1 MTDWNSLLEL
11 LDKSNM
17 YEKVC
22 NFPNYFEESIK
33 ISKNSNLGVDGNI
46 KEVVACGMG
55 GSAISLE
62 LTRSMVVDKL
72 LVPFTVVRDYFLPK
86 HVNESSLVF
95 ISSYSGN
102 TEETISCLQE
112 AIRRGAK
119 IIAVSSDG
127 EVESICKKN
136 NTLFVKI
143 PKGLPPRAAFP
154 YLFSPLFFA
163 LTENGLIMEKEK
175 VLNEIYAT
183 VNLLKNVL
191 SSVRVEAPEENN
203 ESKRLA
209 KTLLDSIPIVYGYG
223 VMSSVAL
230 RFKQQ
235 INENAKSFAIFNS
248 FPELNHNEFEGVRF
262 LNLVNPIL
270 ILLRSS
276 KEPERVKR
284 RIEVTKRILVK
295 FYSKVLELNG
305 IGDSVVQE
313 AFTLMLKLDM
323 ASVYLALLRGV
334 DPSPTYNIDELKSA
348 LSSSLG

>member
-1 MTDWNSLLEL
+1 MTDWTKLHEL
-11 LDKSNM
+11 FDKSNM

-22 NFPNYFEESIK
+22 NFPSYFEESIK
-33 ISKNSNLGVDGNI
+33 ISENSDLKARGNI

-62 LTRSMVVDKL
+62 LARSMVVDKL

-86 HVNESSLVF
+86 HVNEDSLVF

-112 AIRRGAK
+112 AIRRNSK
-119 IIAVSSDG
+119 VIAVSSNG
-127 EVESICKKN
+127 EIESICKRN
-136 NTLFVKI
+136 NLSFVKI

-163 LTENGLIMEKEK
+163 LIKNELVTEKEK
-175 VLNEIYAT
+175 VLSEIYLT
-183 VNLLKNVL
+183 VSLLKSVL
-191 SSVRVEAPEENN
+191 NSIRLEVPEESN
-203 ESKRLA
+203 ESKRIA
-209 KTLLDSIPIVYGYG
+209 KTLLESIPVIYGYG

-235 INENAKSFAIFNS
+235 VNENAKSFAIFNS

-262 LNLVNPIL
+262 LNLVNPVL
-270 ILLRSS
+270 ILLRNSQ
-276 KEPERVKR
+276 EPERIKR
-284 RIEVTKRILVK
+284 RIETSKKILSR
-295 FYSKVLELNG
+295 FYSKVLELRGSGNTTL
-305 IGDSVVQE
+305 QE

-323 ASVYLALLRGV
+323 ASVYLALLKGI
-334 DPSPTYNIDELKSA
+334 DPTPTYNIDELKSE
-348 LSSSLG
+348 LSSST

>member
-1 MTDWNSLLEL
+1 MTDWNKLREL
-11 LDKSNM
+11 FDKNNM

-33 ISKNSNLGVDGNI
+33 ISENSNLRVGGNI
-46 KEVVACGMG
+46 KEVTACGMG

-72 LVPFTVVRDYFLPK
+72 LVPFTVIRDYFLPK
-86 HVNESSLVF
+86 HVNENSLVF

-112 AIRRGAK
+112 AIRRGSK
-119 IIAVSSDG
+119 IIAVSSNG
-127 EVESICKKN
+127 EVESICNKN
-136 NTLFVKI
+136 NLFFVKI

-154 YLFSPLFFA
+154 YLFSPLFFS
-163 LTENGLIMEKEK
+163 LIENNLITEKEK
-175 VLNEIYAT
+175 VLNEIYST
-183 VNLLKNVL
+183 VNLLKSVL
-191 SSVRVEAPEENN
+191 SSIRLETPEEDN

-209 KTLLDSIPIVYGYG
+209 KALLESIPVIYGYG

-235 INENAKSFAIFNS
+235 VNENAKSFAIFNS

-262 LNLVNPIL
+262 LNLVNPVL
-270 ILLRSS
+270 ILLRNSQ
-276 KEPERVKR
+276 EPERVKR
-284 RIEVTKRILVK
+284 RIEITKKILNR
-295 FYSKVLELNG
+295 FYNKVLELRG
-305 IGDSVVQE
+305 TGSTTIQE

-323 ASVYLALLRGV
+323 ASVYLALLKGI
-334 DPSPTYNIDELKSA
+334 DPSPTYNIDELKSE
-348 LSSSLG
+348 LSYTQF